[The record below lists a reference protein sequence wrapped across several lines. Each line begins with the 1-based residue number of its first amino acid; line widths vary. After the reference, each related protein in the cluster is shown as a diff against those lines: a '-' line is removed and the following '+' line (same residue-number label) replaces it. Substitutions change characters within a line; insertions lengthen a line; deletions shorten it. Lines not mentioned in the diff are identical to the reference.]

1 MNLRQ
6 RWAIAAQGYWA
17 RAYVAMNERQWRA
30 MRTCVFFARQA
41 EGHAASKKLPKLAPN
56 EEIFLVGVRVG
67 EKAATLARQEVIN
80 AMDSQPQKGAG
91 VGSVMSAAGAW

>member
-30 MRTCVFFARQA
+30 MRTSVHFAKQA
-41 EGHAASKKLPKLAPN
+41 EGHAASKKLPSMAPTEEVFLLGQKLGDAAA
-56 EEIFLVGVRVG
+56 EVR
-67 EKAATLARQEVIN
+67 LAVVN
-80 AMDSQPQKGAG
+80 AMDSKG
-91 VGSVMSAAGAW
+91 GAECSS